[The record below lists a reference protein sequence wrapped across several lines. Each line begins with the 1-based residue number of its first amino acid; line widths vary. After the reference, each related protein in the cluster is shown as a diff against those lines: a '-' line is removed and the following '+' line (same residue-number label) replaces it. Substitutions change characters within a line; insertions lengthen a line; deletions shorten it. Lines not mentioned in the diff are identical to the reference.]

1 MSKTKNKTKKE
12 QAHDQFFYDLCDA
25 TENAAMEGLE
35 IPHVVFVAIQYFTEL
50 ALDCAPNTK
59 EAKDLI
65 KDAIKNARKEA
76 S

>member
-1 MSKTKNKTKKE
+1 MSKAKKE

-25 TENAAMEGLE
+25 TEKAAEGGIG
-35 IPHVVFVAIQYFTEL
+35 IPHAVFVGIQFFTQM

-65 KDAIKNARKEA
+65 KDAMKSAKKET

>member
-1 MSKTKNKTKKE
+1 MSKTKKE
-12 QAHDQFFYDLCDA
+12 QVHDQFFYDLCDA
-25 TENAAMEGLE
+25 TEKAAMEN
-35 IPHVVFVAIQYFTEL
+35 ISVPHLVFVGIQYFTQL

-65 KDAIKNARKEA
+65 KDAMKSVKKEA